1 MRVTNN
7 QMTNAITGSLFKQA
21 QRLLKAQITVATE
34 KIINKPSDDPIGMYK
49 ILDYRKILSSIDQYN
64 SNITQGK
71 TWIEFSE
78 TVLGEIETLLNT
90 VQHIAV
96 EQSSGDLD
104 TRESALREVENI
116 YGQVLGLANTTL
128 GNRYIYSG
136 HKANTA
142 PFRNEVSL
150 SGGVS
155 DDIVFGLVADAPDVT
170 IKIYNSAGAVVR
182 TITPASGTAGMN
194 TETWDG
200 NDDGG
205 VPCPDGR
212 YTFEI
217 DALDAG
223 GDEVLDYEVYHGSY
237 DNFRLIIGENAE
249 IDINADGDDIFSDI
263 FETLSQLQSAL
274 GDPNYDPDAVSSLV
288 DPLRQAI
295 SQIQK
300 VRAEGAAT
308 YTRMELT
315 ENQLAGFRL
324 KVENML
330 SGIEDA
336 DMASAIVELQAQE
349 AAYEIALAVA
359 AKIIQP
365 SLINFLS

>member
-7 QMTNAITGSLFKQA
+7 QMANAITSSLFKQA

-34 KIINKPSDDPIGMYK
+34 KIINKPSDDPIGIYK
-49 ILDYRKILSSIDQYN
+49 ILDCRKVLSSIDQYN
-64 SNITQGK
+64 RNITKGK
-71 TWIEFSE
+71 TLIEFSE
-78 TVLGEIETLLNT
+78 TTLEEIETLLNT
-90 VQHIAV
+90 AKDIAV
-96 EQSSGDLD
+96 DQSSGDLD
-104 TRESALREVENI
+104 TRESALQEVENI
-116 YGQVLGLANTTL
+116 YGQVLSLSNTRL
-128 GNRYIYSG
+128 GNRYIFSG
-136 HKANTA
+136 HKTNTA

-170 IKIYNSAGAVVR
+170 IKIYNSAGEVVR
-182 TITPASGTAGMN
+182 TLTPASGTAGTN
-194 TETWDG
+194 TVTWDG

-205 VPCPDGR
+205 VPCLDGR

-217 DALDAG
+217 EALDAG
-223 GDEVLDYEVYHGSY
+223 GDEVLDYVVYHGS
-237 DNFRLIIGENAE
+237 DDDFRLVIGKNVE
-249 IDINADGDDIFSDI
+249 IDINADGDEIFSGI

-274 GDPNYDPDAVSSLV
+274 EDPDYDPNAVSSLV
-288 DPLRQAI
+288 EPLNDAV

-315 ENQLAGFRL
+315 ENQLASFRL

-330 SGIEDA
+330 SGTEDA

-349 AAYEIALAVA
+349 TAYETVLAVA
-359 AKIIQP
+359 ARIIQP

>member
-7 QMTNAITGSLFKQA
+7 QIANAITSSLFKQA
-21 QRLLKAQITVATE
+21 QRLLKAQMTVATE

-49 ILDYRKILSSIDQYN
+49 ILDCRKILSSIGQYN
-64 SNITQGK
+64 RNITRGK

-78 TVLGEIETLLNT
+78 TVLGEIETFLNT
-90 VQHIAV
+90 AKDIATD
-96 EQSSGDLD
+96 QSSGDLD
-104 TRESALREVENI
+104 TRESALQELENI
-116 YGQVLGLANTTL
+116 YGQVLALSNTRL
-128 GNRYIYSG
+128 GGRYIFSG
-136 HKANTA
+136 HKTDTA

-155 DDIVFGLVADAPDVT
+155 DDIIFGLVADAADVT
-170 IKIYNSAGAVVR
+170 IKIHNSAGEVVR
-182 TITPASGTAGMN
+182 TLTPASGTAGTN
-194 TETWDG
+194 TVTWDG

-205 VPCPDGR
+205 APCPDGR

-223 GDEVLDYEVYHGSY
+223 GDEVLDYEVYHGS
-237 DNFRLIIGENAE
+237 DDDFRLIIGENAE
-249 IDINADGDDIFSDI
+249 IDINADGDEIFSDI
-263 FETLSQLQSAL
+263 FEILSQLQSAL
-274 GDPNYDPDAVSSLV
+274 EDPVYDPDAVSSLV
-288 DPLRQAI
+288 DPLDDAI

-300 VRAEGAAT
+300 VRAGGAVT

-315 ENQLAGFRL
+315 ENQLAGFKL
-324 KVENML
+324 KVEDML
-330 SGIEDA
+330 SSIENA

-349 AAYEIALAVA
+349 TAYETALAA
-359 AKIIQP
+359 AASIIQP